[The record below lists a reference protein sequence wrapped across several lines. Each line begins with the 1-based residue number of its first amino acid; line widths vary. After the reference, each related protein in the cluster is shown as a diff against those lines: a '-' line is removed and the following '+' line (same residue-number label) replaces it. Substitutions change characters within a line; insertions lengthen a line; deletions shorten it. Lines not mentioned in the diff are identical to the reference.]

1 MKLKSLAFA
10 WLFTLA
16 ATTSAF
22 ADDSKWGVIALD
34 TEKAEREP
42 YYGVGGGD
50 TEQEANE
57 AAMGF
62 CKEAGGVDC
71 KALVS
76 YEQCGA
82 LAVTGK
88 GTAGWGKDTTKDLA
102 EAQALKGCDDAAN
115 CKIVVSDCNGE

>member
-1 MKLKSLAFA
+1 MKLQFTAFA
-10 WLFTLA
+10 VLLTFA
-16 ATTSAF
+16 ATPAAY

-50 TEQEANE
+50 TEEEALE
-57 AAMGF
+57 AALGF
-62 CKEAGGVDC
+62 CNEAGGVSC

-88 GTAGWGKDTTKDLA
+88 GTAGWGKDTTKKLA
-102 EAQALKGCDDAAN
+102 EAQALSGCDDAEN
-115 CKIVVSDCNGE
+115 CRIVMSDCNGG

>member
-1 MKLKSLAFA
+1 MKTKHAALAT
-10 WLFTLA
+10 LFILA
-16 ATTSAF
+16 AMPSAL

-50 TEQEANE
+50 TEQEATD

-88 GTAGWGKDTTKDLA
+88 GTAGWGKDTTKELA
-102 EAQALKGCDDAAN
+102 EAQALKGCDDAEN
-115 CKIVVSDCNGE
+115 CKIVVSDCNGG

>member
-1 MKLKSLAFA
+1 MKTKHAALAT
-10 WLFTLA
+10 LFILA
-16 ATTSAF
+16 AMPSAL

-50 TEQEANE
+50 TEQEATD

-82 LAVTGK
+82 LAVSGT
-88 GTAGWGKDTTKDLA
+88 GTAGWGKDSTKLLA
-102 EAQALKGCDDAAN
+102 EAQAMKGCNDDAN
-115 CKIVVSDCNGE
+115 CKVVVSDCNGG

>member
-1 MKLKSLAFA
+1 MKTKHAALAT
-10 WLFTLA
+10 LFILVA
-16 ATTSAF
+16 MPSAL

-50 TEQEANE
+50 TEQEATD

-102 EAQALKGCDDAAN
+102 ETQALKGCDDAEN
-115 CKIVVSDCNGE
+115 CKIVVSDCNGG

>member
-1 MKLKSLAFA
+1 MS
-10 WLFTLA
+10 
-16 ATTSAF
+16 SAL

-50 TEQEANE
+50 TEQEATD

-62 CKEAGGVDC
+62 CKEAGGVEC
-71 KALVS
+71 KPLVS

-102 EAQALKGCDDAAN
+102 EAQALKGCDDAEN
-115 CKIVVSDCNGE
+115 CKIVVSDCNGG